1 MELSVGA
8 EEEAAGSSEQRAGS
22 SRIGRLPNLRY
33 MSSGAQHLQQHRRF
47 TALTTAAAPSE
58 VPQRTSAWHAQRS
71 VSVTASNAA
80 AFLGLKSSM
89 TQKDMAASG
98 FKVYPKREENELG
111 FRVAALLAAQHGR
124 LPAAEKPTT
133 LHGKVAMAMGTEKES
148 DVLLSYAQHMDTFM

>member
-1 MELSVGA
+1 MELSVSA

-47 TALTTAAAPSE
+47 TALTIAAAPSE
-58 VPQRTSAWHAQRS
+58 VPQQTPAWHAQRS
-71 VSVTASNAA
+71 MSVTASNAA
-80 AFLGLKSSM
+80 AFLGLKTSM

-98 FKVYPKREENELG
+98 FKVYPKREEN
-111 FRVAALLAAQHGR
+111 VVALLAAPHGR

-133 LHGKVAMAMGTEKES
+133 LHGRVAMAMGTEKES
-148 DVLLSYAQHMDTFM
+148 DVLLSYAHHMDTFM